1 MNILFG
7 VGNSLRGDDGAGC
20 YVADH
25 FHADGWIV
33 VNCATAPENFTGIVR
48 KHHPDLLVIV
58 DAAAMGLAPGAVRRI
73 APESIEDVG
82 LGTHMLPLSHLIGYL
97 AKDARAI
104 VLIGIQ
110 PGHVVTSDDLSPAV
124 REGADALISILESGH
139 IANIDVLA
147 DETEGII

>member
-58 DAAAMGLAPGAVRRI
+58 DAAAMSLAPGAVRRI

-82 LGTHMLPLSHLIGYL
+82 VGTHMLPLSHLIDFL
-97 AKDARAI
+97 ATDAGEI

-110 PGHVVTSDDLSPAV
+110 PGDVDTCDVLSPAV
-124 REGADALISILESGH
+124 REGADALISILASGR
-139 IANIDVLA
+139 IANIDAL
-147 DETEGII
+147 EGTNGKII